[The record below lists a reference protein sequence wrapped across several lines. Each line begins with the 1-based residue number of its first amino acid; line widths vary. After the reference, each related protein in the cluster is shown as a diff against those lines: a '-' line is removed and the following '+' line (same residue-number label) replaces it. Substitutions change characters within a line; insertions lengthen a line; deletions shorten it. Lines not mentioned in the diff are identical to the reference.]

1 MLARRVIFFYGTILL
16 WLPLPAN
23 FIAQTKLPGTVT
35 LLTCQLLTKVIYL
48 CLMCITSY
56 YYFFFHIQGSL
67 LAIFMSAGFM
77 QLLSKSS
84 DVKILLL
91 TVNLFRATQEILLEN
106 VKKLIKKE
114 IYGNTCFII
123 IYL

>member
-1 MLARRVIFFYGTILL
+1 MAATACKFYCTNKIAWNCYIIDLPTVNQSDIFMLDVYNIILL
-16 WLPLPAN
+16 
-23 FIAQTKLPGTVT
+23 
-35 LLTCQLLTKVIYL
+35 
-48 CLMCITSY
+48 
-56 YYFFFHIQGSL
+56 FFFHIQGSL